1 MQYVMRTKFVILS
14 VPTGRILHMS
24 QRTYYSEEAERRA
37 KRDQLV
43 VVGVFLALG
52 LSIGTAIAMLFAPQS
67 GDETRRQLSEN
78 VEKQMKDGRK
88 VTETAIERLERNVDQ
103 LRERMERLGRD

>member
-1 MQYVMRTKFVILS
+1 
-14 VPTGRILHMS
+14 MS

-43 VVGVFLALG
+43 IVGVFLALG

-67 GDETRRQLSEN
+67 GNETRRQIAEN
-78 VEKQMKDGRK
+78 VEKQVEGGRK
-88 VTETAIERLERNVDQ
+88 ATETAIERLEKNVDQ
-103 LRERMERLGRD
+103 LRQRMEERVRD